1 MVGTFTVIAWAFSS
15 GSTRRTQ
22 GGDFYL
28 ATSGDLDL
36 ATNGDFFMAMDID
49 WPGMLTQSPRSAC
62 LCFESGMPAVGPSL
76 QGDPPLLHGDA
87 TETEPEPY
95 LVLPVDQGRGTSVRA
110 CGGGLPDSDGS
121 RH

>member
-36 ATNGDFFMAMDID
+36 ATNGDFFMATDR
-49 WPGMLTQSPRSAC
+49 WPRSKSRTLT
-62 LCFESGMPAVGPSL
+62 LCAGE
-76 QGDPPLLHGDA
+76 
-87 TETEPEPY
+87 
-95 LVLPVDQGRGTSVRA
+95 
-110 CGGGLPDSDGS
+110 
-121 RH
+121 